1 MLKLISLLLC
11 SVTLGCS
18 STLPPVPQ
26 FQSSKLKN
34 SFEEAVS
41 VEVTFN
47 LLNNNPEA
55 IHLVR
60 FKYTVLIDGEVVYE
74 GLKKAEQTLPY
85 SSRGETASSTIPIVI
100 PRSYLEGKE
109 EVTWHMNGSLQYVAN
124 RALAETL
131 FESNLWQP
139 TIAFVASDSLEV
151 PPIEWILGY

>member
-1 MLKLISLLLC
+1 
-11 SVTLGCS
+11 
-18 STLPPVPQ
+18 
-26 FQSSKLKN
+26 
-34 SFEEAVS
+34 
-41 VEVTFN
+41 
-47 LLNNNPEA
+47 LNKNPEP

-60 FKYTVLIDGEVVYE
+60 FEYTVLIDGEVVYE

-85 SSRGETASSTIPIVI
+85 SSQGETVSSTIPIVI

-124 RALAETL
+124 GALAETL

-151 PPIEWILGY
+151 PPVEWILGY